1 VRIDTR
7 SGRGEDIAAQILRA
21 VARAAPIDHDANLD
35 HDENNIDN
43 ETDDDEDDDVDDNG
57 NAGRT
62 AHGENHVHPPTLAAP
77 LAGVRELTAA
87 DFRSAVASKP
97 TAVVLFRSAAHPGT
111 RKAGRAAELA
121 ADVIDGEAAVF
132 AAVDCLR
139 DTATSDLCAQER
151 VRDLPAF
158 VVYLAGVR
166 LGPIRAAEG
175 AEIDSVA
182 LVAAVQDPRTATAA
196 SAAQFAPSMSR
207 ATGGVEGIRS
217 VLTEFECGGVLG
229 FCFVLVYVFSHPKFV
244 LTLSHNSLPP
254 IPPWKGRVLACCRC
268 CLCLGRLR
276 GVRRIFVDFRGRC
289 GRRRARVR
297 RRVFRERLRRP
308 AGHEH
313 DRGVRAVRTC
323 RVPDGRRVHAPVRG
337 GVRGRS
343 RRLCTGAVRRRARL
357 DRRRWWQA
365 QVRPGEISG
374 CPWWGVPGF
383 PPRRAVKKNNN
394 KSSL

>member
-43 ETDDDEDDDVDDNG
+43 ETDDDEDDDVDDSG

-217 VLTEFECGGVLG
+217 VLTEFECGGFRIL
-229 FCFVLVYVFSHPKFV
+229 FCFSLCFFTPQICADIVPQLSSPHPP
-244 LTLSHNSLPP
+244 LEGADPRALSLLPLS
-254 IPPWKGRVLACCRC
+254 RATA
-268 CLCLGRLR
+268 
-276 GVRRIFVDFRGRC
+276 
-289 GRRRARVR
+289 RRATNFR
-297 RRVFRERLRRP
+297 RFSRTLRPLSSPGP
-308 AGHEH
+308 AS
-313 DRGVRAVRTC
+313 C
-323 RVPDGRRVHAPVRG
+323 
-337 GVRGRS
+337 
-343 RRLCTGAVRRRARL
+343 
-357 DRRRWWQA
+357 
-365 QVRPGEISG
+365 
-374 CPWWGVPGF
+374 F
-383 PPRRAVKKNNN
+383 P
-394 KSSL
+394 